1 MQNNKIDKKY
11 IKKSVREI
19 FHLSTL
25 LLDYCR
31 HNSDMEGI
39 DSLCTGLN
47 MLYKKA
53 DDLNFKLMGME

>member
-31 HNSDMEGI
+31 RNSDME
-39 DSLCTGLN
+39 GLN

-53 DDLNFKLMGME
+53 DDLNFKLMGVE